1 MLFLCYFSEAESTFV
16 LIHTFF
22 CCLRNKWLK
31 CSAKVSQQLKS
42 DTSRYCDILVFGK
55 SFLVGEWAFAMLA
68 FKSPE
73 SCPVLCSVFKAMWL
87 CFQSSFSLVILV
99 FWGREQSLLYKQILY
114 QLIHFLLIWLL
125 FRGQRRLDALWIE
138 FSQFVF
144 LLTKLFVTMAIQLLC
159 ATN

>member
-55 SFLVGEWAFAMLA
+55 AFLVSLCYAGVQVSREL
-68 FKSPE
+68 S
-73 SCPVLCSVFKAMWL
+73 CSVFCVQANAMWL
-87 CFQSSFSLVILV
+87 CFQSSFSLVIL
-99 FWGREQSLLYKQILY
+99 FFCGRKQSLLYKQIVY
-114 QLIHFLLIWLL
+114 QLIYFLLLQL
-125 FRGQRRLDALWIE
+125 HFRGQRRSDDL
-138 FSQFVF
+138 
-144 LLTKLFVTMAIQLLC
+144 
-159 ATN
+159 